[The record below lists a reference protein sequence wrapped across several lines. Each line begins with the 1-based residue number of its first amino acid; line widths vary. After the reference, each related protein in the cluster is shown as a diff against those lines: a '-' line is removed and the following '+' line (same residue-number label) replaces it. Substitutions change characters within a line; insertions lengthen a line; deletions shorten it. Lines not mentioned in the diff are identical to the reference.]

1 MVVGGMAFSFS
12 NIASEVNKTMS
23 QNSRCIHRLD
33 VENMRKRTG
42 DEKYVIR
49 GDCKVDLTQKIKTVV
64 TCDIN
69 ASSKALTDKIQ
80 DIQNNSDSAFAPLTV
95 SAAITNVDDVIS
107 EFNTQVAECG
117 DESKYSNLEDEI
129 GDLEVDCD
137 DDGSFIRGQEMD
149 LTAKCIMDVAQQMD
163 TKYELTSKNTADM
176 QGLFDGLIG
185 PIVFAVIAVAVVGLL
200 AKVMMNKRRG
210 GRRMRR
216 GYHGYDG
223 Y

>member
-1 MVVGGMAFSFS
+1 
-12 NIASEVNKTMS
+12 MS
-23 QNSRCIHRLD
+23 QDVRCIHRLD
-33 VENMRKRTG
+33 VENVQRRTG
-42 DEKYVIR
+42 DETYNIG
-49 GDCKVDLTQKIKTVV
+49 GDCKVEVTQKIKTVV

-80 DIQNNSDSAFAPLTV
+80 EVQNNSDSAFAPLTV

-117 DESKYSNLEDEI
+117 DESKYSNLEEKW
-129 GDLEVDCD
+129 GDLVVNCVDNVQ
-137 DDGSFIRGQEMD
+137 GASYIRGQEMD

-163 TKYELTSKNTADM
+163 TKYDLKSTNAAAM

-185 PIVFAVIAVAVVGLL
+185 PIVIAVIAVAALGVL
-200 AKVMMNKRRG
+200 AAALKKNKRG

-216 GYHGYDG
+216 PGY
-223 Y
+223 